1 MLRADLVVADIPML
15 MCGLSAT
22 QGVPDYDWRRHLE
35 MLLDAM
41 RPPTR

>member
-1 MLRADLVVADIPML
+1 MLRADFAVADIPTL
-15 MCGLSAT
+15 MCGLVGDEA
-22 QGVPDYDWRRHLE
+22 VPGYDWRRHLE